1 MQTSP
6 GTHPPS
12 YHDALNII
20 YVAFQQPREMDHN
33 SGGFFHAGPGGL
45 LSPPPSSVAST
56 STAGSTL
63 PSPRSHPLKAGSAK
77 ELAFR
82 NYVDKHISSIQRR
95 YALKFSG
102 ENDEADDMGGGLA
115 AASIPGMPKRQ
126 SIGAD
131 AGYESFREVAR
142 DIEKVVE
149 VVWVSGTPGLQIP
162 YLLTL
167 ALLAV
172 NYIPGFSAAPRTM
185 FRLLDKLDSAFA
197 SLIQGKDIETGEP
210 LPGMNGR
217 KGMTGT
223 EKVRIKSLV
232 ERTRVTVVELMNK
245 GDYEEEMDEQA
256 ETEDEEEDMGDYDYD
271 AGTDFAMEVAKVY
284 DKTLVELR
292 DTLEGEAIGLG

>member
-1 MQTSP
+1 
-6 GTHPPS
+6 
-12 YHDALNII
+12 
-20 YVAFQQPREMDHN
+20 MDFHN
-33 SGGFFHAGPGGL
+33 SGGFFQPGPGGL
-45 LSPPPSSVAST
+45 LSPPPSSIAST

-63 PSPRSHPLKAGSAK
+63 PSPRRQPLKSGSAK

-82 NYVDKHISSIQRR
+82 NYVDKHICSIQRR
-95 YALKFSG
+95 YAMKFSG

-115 AASIPGMPKRQ
+115 STPIPGMPKRQ
-126 SIGAD
+126 STGTEV
-131 AGYESFREVAR
+131 GYESFREVAK

-172 NYIPGFSAAPRTM
+172 NYIPGFPASPKTM

-197 SLIQGKDIETGEP
+197 SLIQGKDVETGEP
-210 LPGMNGR
+210 LPGINGR

-232 ERTRVTVVELMNK
+232 ERTRVTVVEVMNK
-245 GDYEEEMDEQA
+245 GEYEEEVDEES
-256 ETEDEEEDMGDYDYD
+256 ETEADDDDMGDYDYD

-284 DKTLVELR
+284 DKTLVELG
-292 DTLEGEAIGLG
+292 DTLEGEAIGLR